1 MWNFTKPWRL
11 SRHFPPRLELL
22 IFPEGWRAE
31 LLIFPEF
38 RLRIRAR
45 CSPAL
50 VQTFPTALGVVD
62 FSRRLAARPCEIF
75 SKPWHQSGHF
85 PPTPR
90 VVGFSLRKVATVWV
104 FHQALAPSWA
114 FFAHCFGQRTFPRAS
129 ACGIFIDGVW
139 YPGTSE
145 KLALTTSGGND
156 ALSPALWKSP
166 QRCVSVRRWVCAVLG
181 PARHS
186 LARVQRFARRRAH
199 MLSEDYTSTAPA
211 HCLAQCISW
220 VVARTRHFCMST
232 EHVS

>member
-1 MWNFTKPWRL
+1 MRDF
-11 SRHFPPRLELL
+11 H
-22 IFPEGWRAE
+22 
-31 LLIFPEF
+31 
-38 RLRIRAR
+38 
-45 CSPAL
+45 PAPAP
-50 VQTFPTALGVVD
+50 VQTFPTAPGVVD
-62 FSRRLAARPCEIF
+62 FSRNWRPARVRFSPSRDTNPDILLPLLESLAFLE
-75 SKPWHQSGHF
+75 KGGH
-85 PPTPR
+85 R
-90 VVGFSLRKVATVWV
+90 VF

-129 ACGIFIDGVW
+129 ACGIFTDGVW
-139 YPGTSE
+139 YSGTSE

-199 MLSEDYTSTAPA
+199 MLSEDCTSTAPV

-220 VVARTRHFCMST
+220 VVARTEHFCMST

>member
-1 MWNFTKPWRL
+1 MRDVHP
-11 SRHFPPRLELL
+11 
-22 IFPEGWRAE
+22 A
-31 LLIFPEF
+31 
-38 RLRIRAR
+38 
-45 CSPAL
+45 PAL

-114 FFAHCFGQRTFPRAS
+114 FFAHCFGKLTFPRAS
-129 ACGIFIDGVW
+129 QTTCGIFPTDVW

-145 KLALTTSGGND
+145 KFALTTSGGND
-156 ALSPALWKSP
+156 GLSPALWKSP
-166 QRCVSVRRWVCAVLG
+166 QRCVSVMRWVCAVLG

-186 LARVQRFARRRAH
+186 LAMVHKLPGNFCPSAAVGCSDVVEGEGKEEVETAVRVVDEVKVPVR
-199 MLSEDYTSTAPA
+199 EVDEE
-211 HCLAQCISW
+211 
-220 VVARTRHFCMST
+220 VAC
-232 EHVS
+232 